1 MAERSSQGYSRR
13 VTRDAQFD
21 SLGKVDMLIDQLPDG
36 LLVCTPDGL
45 IALANETMATMA
57 GYSSEDLIGMPL
69 DRLVP
74 NEHRDRHALLR
85 QGFVE
90 DDATRPMGPGLALA
104 LERRDGS
111 RCPVE
116 ISLAPTSGTALTG
129 IIAIVRDVSER
140 QRAEQALR
148 TSNELLSL
156 ADERERIARDLHDT
170 VLQRL
175 FGLGL
180 ELQALAIRG
189 AEPAITERVE
199 NAVDEIDL
207 IIREIRTA
215 VFTLGSAGRE
225 GSLGQI
231 LHTVVSQAKR
241 VLGFPPR
248 LRLDGPVETAMTP
261 EIRAELI
268 ASLREALTNVGRH
281 SGGTVA
287 EIELRAEDHL
297 LTLRVLDNGRGVPSS
312 FDTASGN
319 GLRNMAER
327 ARLLGGGCALLA
339 RPERGTELRWWVP
352 LPR

>member
-1 MAERSSQGYSRR
+1 MAS
-13 VTRDAQFD
+13 
-21 SLGKVDMLIDQLPDG
+21 
-36 LLVCTPDGL
+36 
-45 IALANETMATMA
+45 MA
-57 GYSSEDLIGMPL
+57 GYPRADLIGMPL
-69 DRLVP
+69 DLLVP
-74 NEHRDRHALLR
+74 SEHRDRHASLR
-85 QGFVE
+85 QGFVA
-90 DDATRPMGPGLALA
+90 DGLTRPMGPGLLLT

-111 RCPVE
+111 QLPVE
-116 ISLAPTSGTALTG
+116 ISLAPIVGTTSAGVV
-129 IIAIVRDVSER
+129 AIVRDVSER

-189 AEPAITERVE
+189 ANPAITERLDE
-199 NAVDEIDL
+199 AVDEIDL

-215 VFTLGSAGRE
+215 VFTLGAASRN

-248 LRLDGPVETAMTP
+248 LRLDGPVETSMTP

-268 ASLREALTNVGRH
+268 ATLREALTNVGRH

-287 EIELRAEDHL
+287 EVELRADGHL

-319 GLRNMAER
+319 GLQNMAER

-352 LPR
+352 LPH